1 MIEKKEYVYWINAA
15 GIIIANLPEPYWYPV
30 YELLAEIMKTD
41 ELLNSVNP
49 LNDANFLL
57 EHFDLFLADE
67 KNILSPATLIVTIFH
82 SIWCHSSANH
92 FYYFIKNFIKE
103 RKDELVKT
111 ESHFLFICK
120 LIGPF
125 LSKIHL
131 ENTNLLIELAQELY
145 DMIHRV
151 DKINTNLFYMETICN
166 FFYHLKYRHIG
177 ESIKEKI
184 HTLMP
189 DFRPELKTQFKY
201 ITSELNQQ
209 LQHQQNFSL
218 KSNKSPTLGFKI

>member
-1 MIEKKEYVYWINAA
+1 MF
-15 GIIIANLPEPYWYPV
+15 
-30 YELLAEIMKTD
+30 
-41 ELLNSVNP
+41 S
-49 LNDANFLL
+49 
-57 EHFDLFLADE
+57 
-67 KNILSPATLIVTIFH
+67 
-82 SIWCHSSANH
+82 
-92 FYYFIKNFIKE
+92 FIKD
-103 RKDELVKT
+103 RLDELVKT

-131 ENTNLLIELAQELY
+131 ENTNLLIDLAQELY

-151 DKINTNLFYMETICN
+151 DKLNTNLHYMETICN

-209 LQHQQNFSL
+209 VQQQQIHQQQQQQQQL
-218 KSNKSPTLGFKI
+218 KSNRTGNSPPNFKPVLNLQQIK